1 MDLKKTV
8 KFKPT
13 KKEDMKIKLPSHPPN
28 QLQMW
33 YDATPTELNEAVKET
48 SDEKERETL
57 INQMYILGLR

>member
-8 KFKPT
+8 KFKPE
-13 KKEDMKIKLPSHPPN
+13 KVVKIKLPSHPPN

-33 YDATPTELNEAVKET
+33 YYATPTELNQTVKDT
-48 SDEKERETL
+48 SNEKELETL

>member
-13 KKEDMKIKLPSHPPN
+13 KKEKIKLPFHPPN
-28 QLQMW
+28 QLLMW
-33 YDATPTELNEAVKET
+33 YESTTTELNQAVKET